1 MAGGILTDYSFHHCE
16 RSRKRNRKV
25 LQDHDA
31 YPVYHYPH
39 TGCLLG
45 HSAGSRCRYRIPAQ
59 ARL

>member
-1 MAGGILTDYSFHHCE
+1 MVGAFLLITHFIIVKGVEKEL
-16 RSRKRNRKV
+16 KV